1 MTDHVANVRRGV
13 AAFDDQSRYLD
24 RFGLLLIVTIAS
36 VSILSLVDMSPRAD
50 SAVSRWLETLASL
63 LVGTALLLALRASGV
78 ARRWQHVADVI
89 VAVMVGFLLIVA
101 IVTTFSPGE
110 HDGPAAAPILV
121 VILSIVAPL
130 VVMRRLLKHREVRRA
145 TLMGAVSAYLLI
157 PIAYFYVYL
166 VLNTV
171 EATPFFGNAEPTTSF
186 MYFSL
191 GNISTAG
198 VGGLEAASNL
208 GRLLSASEAIVG
220 QVYLVTFVAL
230 LVGLFAASRVQG
242 DSGG

>member
-1 MTDHVANVRRGV
+1 MTRPTL
-13 AAFDDQSRYLD
+13 FDDRSRYLD
-24 RFGLLLIVTIAS
+24 RFGLLLIVTVAS

-63 LVGTALLLALRASGV
+63 MVGTTLLLALRASGV
-78 ARRWQHVADVI
+78 ARRWQRVADVI
-89 VAVMVGFLLIVA
+89 VAIMVGFLLIVA
-101 IVTTFSPGE
+101 VITTFAQDVQ
-110 HDGPAAAPILV
+110 DGPAAAPILV
-121 VILSIVAPL
+121 VLLSVLAPL
-130 VVMRRLLKHREVRRA
+130 VVMRRLLKHRDVRRA

-157 PIAYFYVYL
+157 PIAYFYVFL

-171 EATPFFGNAEPTTSF
+171 EPQPFFGNVQPTTSF

-191 GNISTAG
+191 GNISTLG

-208 GRLLSASEAIVG
+208 GRLLATSEAIVG

-230 LVGLFAASRVQG
+230 LVGLFAANRLQANSG